1 LPQPLG
7 ERLFKI
13 MTMKADIKLLGLDV
27 DGVMT
32 DGGMYYTES
41 GEEFKRFDTK
51 DGRGIIELQKRGVQV
66 CIVSSGFKSKIIEG
80 RAKTLNINK
89 YYVGTD
95 PKLGILQ
102 GWCKELDI
110 KMNEVAYIGDDIND
124 RDIINSVGFTACPAD
139 AMSSIKEIVD
149 VVLTNKGGYG
159 CIREF
164 IEEHLGCKL

>member
-1 LPQPLG
+1 MMAVKS
-7 ERLFKI
+7 E
-13 MTMKADIKLLGLDV
+13 IKLLGLDI

-41 GEEFKRFDTK
+41 GDEFKRFDTK

-66 CIVSSGFKSKIIEG
+66 CILSSGFKSKVIEG
-80 RAKTLNINK
+80 RAKTLNIEK
-89 YYVGTD
+89 FYVGTD

-102 GWCKELDI
+102 KWCKELGIDM
-110 KMNEVAYIGDDIND
+110 KEVAYIGDDIND
-124 RDIINSVGFTACPAD
+124 RDIMKSVGFTACPAD

-149 VVLTNKGGYG
+149 VVLSNKGGYG

-164 IEEHLGCKL
+164 IEEHLGYRL